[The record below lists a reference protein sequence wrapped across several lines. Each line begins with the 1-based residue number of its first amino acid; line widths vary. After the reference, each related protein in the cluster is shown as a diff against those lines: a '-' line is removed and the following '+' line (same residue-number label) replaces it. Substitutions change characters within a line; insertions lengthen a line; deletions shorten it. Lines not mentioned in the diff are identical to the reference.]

1 MLFSSSVFLFLFL
14 PIVLILLSQAYIN
27 TSYRKYSRV
36 SVKSKITG
44 ASVAR
49 MILDKNGLN
58 DVEVVKISGELTD
71 NFNPRT
77 NVVSLSSEVYSG
89 NSIASVAVAAHE
101 CGHVIQHKE
110 KYAFIVLRSIL
121 VPVVNLTTNLGYIIM
136 LIGIFASVFDM
147 AMVGFIMMCASLLFQ
162 LVTLPTEFNA
172 SKRGRNI
179 LLELNVITNDEL
191 PYVKSMLNAAAMTYL
206 ASFFASITQML
217 RLFLSINRNNR
228 D

>member
-1 MLFSSSVFLFLFL
+1 MNLILIIL

-110 KYAFIVLRSIL
+110 KYAFIVLISIL

>member
-1 MLFSSSVFLFLFL
+1 MNLILIIL

-162 LVTLPTEFNA
+162 FVTLPTEFNA

>member
-1 MLFSSSVFLFLFL
+1 MNLILIIL

-77 NVVSLSSEVYSG
+77 NVVSLSSEVYSR

-147 AMVGFIMMCASLLFQ
+147 AMIGFIMMCASLLFQ

>member
-1 MLFSSSVFLFLFL
+1 MNLILIIL
-14 PIVLILLSQAYIN
+14 PIVLILVSQAYIN

>member
-1 MLFSSSVFLFLFL
+1 MNLILIIL

-44 ASVAR
+44 VSVAR

>member
-1 MLFSSSVFLFLFL
+1 MNLILIIL

-44 ASVAR
+44 AFVAR

-147 AMVGFIMMCASLLFQ
+147 AMIGFIMMCASLLFQ

>member
-1 MLFSSSVFLFLFL
+1 MNLILIIL

-147 AMVGFIMMCASLLFQ
+147 AMIGFIMMCASLLFQ

>member
-1 MLFSSSVFLFLFL
+1 MDLILIIL

-36 SVKSKITG
+36 SVKSKLTG

>member
-1 MLFSSSVFLFLFL
+1 MNLILIIL
-14 PIVLILLSQAYIN
+14 PIVLILLSQVYIN

-179 LLELNVITNDEL
+179 LLELNVINNDEL

>member
-1 MLFSSSVFLFLFL
+1 MNLILIIL

-27 TSYRKYSRV
+27 TSYKKYSRV

-136 LIGIFASVFDM
+136 LIGIFSSVFDM
-147 AMVGFIMMCASLLFQ
+147 AMIGFIMMCASLLFQ

>member
-1 MLFSSSVFLFLFL
+1 MNLILIIL

-89 NSIASVAVAAHE
+89 NSIVSVAVAAHE

>member
-1 MLFSSSVFLFLFL
+1 MNLILIIL

-147 AMVGFIMMCASLLFQ
+147 AMIGFIMMCASLLFQ

-206 ASFFASITQML
+206 ASLFASITQML

>member
-1 MLFSSSVFLFLFL
+1 MNLILIIL

-121 VPVVNLTTNLGYIIM
+121 VPVVNLTTNLCYIIM

-147 AMVGFIMMCASLLFQ
+147 AMIGFIMMCASLLFQ

>member
-1 MLFSSSVFLFLFL
+1 MNLILIIL

-136 LIGIFASVFDM
+136 LIGIFASVF
-147 AMVGFIMMCASLLFQ
+147 VRRYF
-162 LVTLPTEFNA
+162 
-172 SKRGRNI
+172 R
-179 LLELNVITNDEL
+179 
-191 PYVKSMLNAAAMTYL
+191 
-206 ASFFASITQML
+206 
-217 RLFLSINRNNR
+217 
-228 D
+228 

>member
-1 MLFSSSVFLFLFL
+1 MNLILIIL

-27 TSYRKYSRV
+27 TSYKKYSRV

>member
-1 MLFSSSVFLFLFL
+1 MNLILIIL

-49 MILDKNGLN
+49 TILDKNGLN

>member
-1 MLFSSSVFLFLFL
+1 MDLILIIL

-36 SVKSKITG
+36 SVKSKLTG

-162 LVTLPTEFNA
+162 IVTLPTEFNA

>member
-1 MLFSSSVFLFLFL
+1 MNLILIIL

-162 LVTLPTEFNA
+162 LVTLPTKFNT
-172 SKRGRNI
+172 SKRARNI

-206 ASFFASITQML
+206 ASLFASITQML

>member
-1 MLFSSSVFLFLFL
+1 MNLILIIL

-27 TSYRKYSRV
+27 TSYRQYSRV

>member
-1 MLFSSSVFLFLFL
+1 MNLILIIL

-49 MILDKNGLN
+49 MILDKNGLI

-136 LIGIFASVFDM
+136 LIGIFASVFDI
-147 AMVGFIMMCASLLFQ
+147 AMVGFILMCASLLFQ

-191 PYVKSMLNAAAMTYL
+191 PHVKSMLNAAAMTYL

>member
-1 MLFSSSVFLFLFL
+1 MNLILIIL

>member
-1 MLFSSSVFLFLFL
+1 MNLILIIL

-89 NSIASVAVAAHE
+89 NNIASVAVAAHE

>member
-1 MLFSSSVFLFLFL
+1 MNLILIIL

-27 TSYRKYSRV
+27 TSYKKYSRV

-147 AMVGFIMMCASLLFQ
+147 VMVGFIMMCASLLFQ

>member
-1 MLFSSSVFLFLFL
+1 MNLILIIL

-77 NVVSLSSEVYSG
+77 NVVSLSSKVYSG

-147 AMVGFIMMCASLLFQ
+147 AMIGFIMMCASLLFQ

>member
-1 MLFSSSVFLFLFL
+1 MNLILIIL

-27 TSYRKYSRV
+27 TSYKKYSRV

-217 RLFLSINRNNR
+217 RLFLSINRNNI

>member
-1 MLFSSSVFLFLFL
+1 MNLILIIL

-89 NSIASVAVAAHE
+89 NSIASVVVAAHE

>member
-1 MLFSSSVFLFLFL
+1 MNLILIIL

-191 PYVKSMLNAAAMTYL
+191 PYVKSMLNAAAMTNL

>member
-1 MLFSSSVFLFLFL
+1 MNLILIIL

-58 DVEVVKISGELTD
+58 DIEVVKISGELTD

>member
-1 MLFSSSVFLFLFL
+1 MNLILIIL

-36 SVKSKITG
+36 SIKSKITG

-147 AMVGFIMMCASLLFQ
+147 AMIGFIMMCASLLFQ

>member
-1 MLFSSSVFLFLFL
+1 MNLILIIL

-77 NVVSLSSEVYSG
+77 NVVSLSSEVYSR